1 MTVFQS
7 IVIAVVEGLTE
18 FLPISSTA
26 HMKFTNPLIGVE
38 AEAPFTQLF
47 EVVIQLAA
55 ILAVVVLYRKQFF
68 NFKRWSF
75 YVKLAIAVVPA
86 LIAGVLLK
94 SYINSALGNLTAI
107 ACIMVGGGVLLLFID
122 RIFTANAIQEE
133 EKITHRSA
141 FVIGCF
147 QVLSVLLPGLSRSAA
162 TIIGGMSQKLSRSLA
177 AEFSFFLA
185 VPTMLA
191 ASVKSFY
198 DACKASYL
206 VANNLTETQAE
217 TMKISMGSLLG
228 KDNLQTLFTPSNT
241 IALAVGCVV
250 SFVVALL
257 AIRFFIGFVKK
268 YGFRMWGFYRIAVG
282 LVMLALI
289 GSKVIA

>member
-38 AEAPFTQLF
+38 AEAPFTQMF

-68 NFKRWSF
+68 NFKRLGF

-122 RIFTANAIQEE
+122 RMFTSNAIQEE
-133 EKITHRSA
+133 EKITPRSA

-191 ASVKSFY
+191 ASAKSFY

-206 VANNLTETQAE
+206 VTNNLTEAQAD

-228 KDNLQTLFTPSNT
+228 KENLQTLFTPSNS

-268 YGFRMWGFYRIAVG
+268 YGFRMWGFYRIVVG

-289 GSKVIA
+289 WSKVIA